1 MKNTTRFKLN
11 AYMSVL
17 AEINKIDL
25 SALNS
30 KFTIE
35 PSVSQTLESKI
46 QESSAFLQAIN
57 IMPVS
62 EQSGERLGLG
72 IGTTIAGT
80 TIQQRGT

>member
-30 KFTIE
+30 KFTI
-35 PSVSQTLESKI
+35 
-46 QESSAFLQAIN
+46 
-57 IMPVS
+57 
-62 EQSGERLGLG
+62 
-72 IGTTIAGT
+72 
-80 TIQQRGT
+80 